1 MARTWR
7 LLLNSPIEWGKEAR
21 LVVLCAKANA
31 WRIVKPSLLSTMKSH
46 LTLDVDDSCVE
57 DPGRQADANR
67 TIDTIDTMLGR
78 SYGNRSVH
86 TLTDG
91 ESSKRRAAEALA
103 AQNCVREK

>member
-1 MARTWR
+1 MVELAVERNP
-7 LLLNSPIEWGKEAR
+7 LSASAGNGI
-21 LVVLCAKANA
+21 VLGAFV
-31 WRIVKPSLLSTMKSH
+31 RSVG
-46 LTLDVDDSCVE
+46 SCVE
-57 DPGRQADANR
+57 DLGRQADANR
-67 TIDTIDTMLGR
+67 TIDTMLGR